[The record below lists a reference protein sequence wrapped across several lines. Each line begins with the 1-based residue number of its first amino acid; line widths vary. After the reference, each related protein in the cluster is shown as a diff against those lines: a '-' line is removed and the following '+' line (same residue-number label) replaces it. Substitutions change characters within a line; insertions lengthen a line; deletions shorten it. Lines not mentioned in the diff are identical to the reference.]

1 MQRHVP
7 VGELLNRRTILS
19 GETIMRGSS
28 LAAVTIA
35 AMLAAASAQAQDRK
49 PDAGD
54 RSVAQY
60 TCKDV
65 MRESGGNRDVAIA
78 FLHGFLLG
86 QSGGSTFN
94 VETLR
99 KQTDAFIERCL
110 DNPGLRAADVMGEIR
125 K

>member
-1 MQRHVP
+1 
-7 VGELLNRRTILS
+7 
-19 GETIMRGSS
+19 MRGFS
-28 LAAVTIA
+28 LAAMAFA
-35 AMLAAASAQAQDRK
+35 ALLSAASAQAQDRK

-54 RSVAQY
+54 RSIDQY

-86 QSGGSTFN
+86 QSGGSAFN

-110 DNPGLRAADVMGEIR
+110 DNPGLKALEAMTAA
-125 K
+125 KK